1 MMVLG
6 KILKI
11 KDMIMNER
19 ISLVV
24 GAVLVLITAIC
35 CATYYEHH
43 KTEAMK
49 SNIESAIVKGIDPIA
64 VRCAYERSDNVCI
77 AYSISHGK
85 TESAKK

>member
-11 KDMIMNER
+11 KELTMNET
-19 ISLVV
+19 ISFVV
-24 GAVLVLITAIC
+24 GVVLVLITGIG
-35 CATYYEHH
+35 CATYYNHH

-64 VRCAYERSDNVCI
+64 VRCAYERGDNVCI
-77 AYSISHGK
+77 AYAISHGK
-85 TESAKK
+85 VENAKK